1 MASFSQRIWIFL
13 GLTVMALYTQA
24 QNEIPT
30 NEVSQKD
37 REKFIKYWL
46 EFDKYAR
53 SVIPSADFRIENRGP
68 IIVEGDIAT
77 DREENLFRLGLRWDV
92 FPLYQWPNNTV
103 PYVISREYSPSEY
116 LLIQNST
123 KSLEFLSC
131 LKFEMWD
138 GHKKDY
144 LYIHSSK
151 VRPGCWSYVGKRGG
165 RQELSL
171 RRPSKTSCY
180 CLCNSGR
187 ILHEV
192 LHALGFYHEHS
203 RPDRDKYIK
212 IVSSNVKKG
221 KINNFA
227 KKTFDRK
234 VSEFSYDYDSIMH
247 YSTLS
252 FSKNKRKKMET
263 IRPLQP
269 GIKIGQRIMLSP
281 IDCMKLNYQFNCFSR
296 EDRWS
301 NEKIRLICGLMGHRL
316 NNIEY

>member
-1 MASFSQRIWIFL
+1 MNLSILTWIVF
-13 GLTVMALYTQA
+13 GIAVCNDEVQS
-24 QNEIPT
+24 QNEVVV
-30 NEVSQKD
+30 NEISLKD
-37 REKFIKYWL
+37 RKKFIKYWM
-46 EFDKYAR
+46 EFDRYAR
-53 SVIPSADFRIENRGP
+53 KIAPSADFRTSKRGP

-92 FPLYQWPNNTV
+92 FPLHQWPNNTI
-103 PYVISREYSPSEY
+103 PYVISREYSTSEY
-116 LLIQNST
+116 LLIQNSI

-138 GHKKDY
+138 GRKKDY

-171 RRPSKTSCY
+171 RRPTKKSCY

-221 KINNFA
+221 KLNNFA
-227 KKTFDRK
+227 KKTFDRR
-234 VSEFSYDYDSIMH
+234 VAEFSYDYDSIMH

-252 FSKNKRKKMET
+252 FSKDKRRKMAT
-263 IRPLQP
+263 IRPLKP

-281 IDCMKLNYQFNCFSR
+281 VDCMKLNHQFSCFSKD
-296 EDRWS
+296 DRWR
-301 NEKIRLICGLMGHRL
+301 NEKIRLICGFMGHRL
-316 NNIEY
+316 NNIKY